1 MSKEAVIQIVY
12 LPISEIRDYENNPR
26 DNDKAVEAV
35 ARSIKRFG
43 VRSPAIIDRD
53 NVLIAGHTRIKAAK
67 QLGMT
72 EFPCVRADDL
82 TKNEAKAFRLADNR
96 MQEDSQWDTEALA
109 AEFSALRENGFDLT
123 ETGFDEFE
131 IGGIDMSAADY
142 DSSPEDYDTP
152 EAESGEYD
160 PDEEEPEEE
169 DPDEEFAVL
178 IACKDEEEKAM
189 VAEIIGEKE
198 ELRRRYTVAQV
209 RKMLESQDT
218 SEDTDAGFPPIYTP
232 DDLDEDTAGLPKA
245 WTDS

>member
-12 LPISEIRDYENNPR
+12 LPISEIHDYENNPR
-26 DNDKAVEAV
+26 DNDRAVEAV

-109 AEFSALRENGFDLT
+109 AEFKALKENGFDLT

-131 IGGIDMSAADY
+131 IGGIDMSTAEFDV
-142 DSSPEDYDTP
+142 PEDYDTP
-152 EAESGEYD
+152 ETETGEYD
-160 PDEEEPEEE
+160 PDEEEPEEDTDGE
-169 DPDEEFAVL
+169 YAVL

-189 VAEIIGEKE
+189 VAEIIGEKD
-198 ELRRRYTVAQV
+198 ELKRRYTVAQV
-209 RKMLESQDT
+209 RKMLEGDSD
-218 SEDTDAGFPPIYTP
+218 EADAGV
-232 DDLDEDTAGLPKA
+232 
-245 WTDS
+245 